1 MINISILLTLDRKRR
16 LEFVEVRLDVS
27 VRADVG
33 RHTGSGCEGWRG
45 VTRYGAVLVA
55 APHPHILLELAASVL
70 WPSTTLVGRKL
81 PKVLVG
87 LTARGSVWRG
97 GLPHD
102 SARAPSCCYRP
113 RRAKHSS
120 CPTHRLLRWVL
131 SLETRPAGSIP
142 TGILLK

>member
-1 MINISILLTLDRKRR
+1 MINIIILLTLDRKRR
-16 LEFVEVRLDVS
+16 FEFVEVRLDVS
-27 VRADVG
+27 VGTDVG
-33 RHTGSGCEGWRG
+33 RHTGSGGERWRG
-45 VTRYGAVLVA
+45 VARYGTMLVA
-55 APHPHILLELAASVL
+55 APHPHVLLELAASIL
-70 WPSTTLVGRKL
+70 WPPTTLVGRKL

-87 LTARGSVWRG
+87 LTARGGVWRS

-102 SARAPSCCYRP
+102 SARTPCCCHRP
-113 RRAKHSS
+113 CRAEHSS